1 MSAVAHPLL
10 PRRASSEVDLFVPLG
25 VSAALGSLLLLV
37 VLGSFTSW
45 LDVEVVRG
53 VTLAW
58 LLAYAEFPAMLLLAH
73 AYVRRAERDERDERE
88 RAGEDRAGL
97 DGGDP
102 DGDDPDGDDLR

>member
-25 VSAALGSLLLLV
+25 VFAALGSLLLLV

-45 LDVEVVRG
+45 LDVEVVGG

-73 AYVRRAERDERDERE
+73 AYVRRVERDERE

-97 DGGDP
+97 DGDDP
-102 DGDDPDGDDLR
+102 DGHGPDGDDLR